1 MVGRSAMKPQLST
14 DATPLDTLKQYW
26 GYDRFRPMQEEVINS
41 LLEGHDTLA
50 LMPTGGGKSIT
61 YQVPAMMCEG
71 VALVISPLVALMKDQ
86 VDGLRKHDIRAG
98 YLHSGQSRGEML
110 AVLDNCTFGY
120 YKLLYVSP
128 ERLTNALFLRRL
140 ESIPI
145 SFVAVDEAHCIS
157 QWGYDFRPH
166 YTRIKEFRQRI
177 PHLPFLALTATATS
191 LVVEDIKRQLL
202 FEEGGRFFKKSFHRR
217 ALTYV
222 VRQTEDKARELV
234 HILSSVEGSALVYV
248 RSRKKTKQISDL
260 LNSFGLSS
268 DYFHA
273 LLPPEVKARKQNAW
287 QSGEVRIMVCTNA
300 FGMGINK
307 EDVRVV
313 VHPAP
318 PPSPEFYYQ
327 EAGRAGRD
335 NQRAF
340 AVLLYEPIRDE
351 RYLWN
356 MLDREF
362 PPEETVKQVYDTL
375 GNYFQLGV
383 ESGEGAIYEFDL
395 FHFCTQYKIPSHVVT
410 ASLAILQLS
419 GYMEYLENYD
429 KAGQLMITTDRNQLY
444 TLFDEKESLYD
455 DLLEFLMRRYTGLFT
470 AYSAI
475 DEREIASVLGIRREQ
490 LYFLLV
496 NLKRWHV
503 IDYIPG
509 KISNYIYYME
519 QRVPAKQLVIPK
531 NIYQSR
537 YNAARERVEA
547 MEQYMTTSDCCR
559 AMQLVSYFDETN
571 PLPCGYCD
579 YCLSHPPQGLSY
591 KVIDEIEDYLKAEG
605 TIQLEQLYNQF
616 PKLSPDELQSAIE
629 HLKGE
634 YHTIVVKDSTITYL

>member
-1 MVGRSAMKPQLST
+1 MVGGKAMKPKLST
-14 DATPLDTLKQYW
+14 DATPLDILQKYW
-26 GYDRFRPMQEEVINS
+26 GYDHFRPMQEEVINS

-71 VALVISPLVALMKDQ
+71 VALIISPLVALMKDQ
-86 VDGLRKHDIRAG
+86 VDGLRRYGIRAG

-110 AVLDNCTFGY
+110 AVLDNCTFDY

-128 ERLTNALFLRRL
+128 ERLTNPLFLRRI
-140 ESIPI
+140 ESLVI

-166 YTRIKEFRQRI
+166 YTRIKEFRRRI

-191 LVVEDIKRQLL
+191 LVVEDIQQQLL
-202 FEEGGRFFKKSFHRR
+202 FGEESRFFKKSFHRR

-222 VRQTEDKARELV
+222 VRQTNDKARELV

-248 RSRKKTKQISDL
+248 RSRKKAKQISDF
-260 LNSFGLSS
+260 LNSYGLSS

-273 LLPPEVKARKQNAW
+273 LLPPEVKASKQNAW
-287 QSGEVRIMVCTNA
+287 QAGEVRIMVCTNA

-340 AVLLYEPIRDE
+340 AVLLYEPLRDE
-351 RYLWN
+351 RYLWS

-395 FHFCTQYKIPSHVVT
+395 YHFCTQYKVPSHIVT

-419 GYMEYLENYD
+419 GYMEYLENHD
-429 KAGQLMITTDRNQLY
+429 KASQLMIISDRNELY
-444 TLFDEKESLYD
+444 TLFDKQESIYD
-455 DLLEFLMRRYTGLFT
+455 DLLEYLMRHYTGLFT
-470 AYSAI
+470 SYSVI
-475 DEREIASVLGIRREQ
+475 DEQEIANAIGIRGER
-490 LYFLLV
+490 LYLLLN
-496 NLKRWHV
+496 NLRRWHV
-503 IDYIPG
+503 VDYIPG
-509 KISNYIYYME
+509 KRSNYIYYMD
-519 QRVPAKQLVIPK
+519 QRVPADQVIIPK
-531 NIYQSR
+531 EIYQSR
-537 YNAARERVEA
+537 YNAARQRVEA
-547 MEQYMTTSDCCR
+547 MEQYMTTTDCCR
-559 AMQLVSYFDETN
+559 ATQLVTYFDEIN

-579 YCLSHPPQGLSY
+579 YCLSHPPKGLSY
-591 KVIDEIEDYLKAEG
+591 KVIDEIEDYLKAEK
-605 TIQLEQLYNQF
+605 TTSLEQLHNQF
-616 PKLSPDELQSAIE
+616 PQLTPEELQSAIE
-629 HLKGE
+629 HLRGE
-634 YHTIVVKDSTITYL
+634 YHTIEVKDSTLRYL

>member
-1 MVGRSAMKPQLST
+1 MVGGKAMKPKLST
-14 DATPLDTLKQYW
+14 DATPLDILQKYW
-26 GYDRFRPMQEEVINS
+26 GYDHFRPMQEEVINS

-86 VDGLRKHDIRAG
+86 VDGLRRYGIRAG

-110 AVLDNCTFGY
+110 AVLDNCTFDY

-128 ERLTNALFLRRL
+128 ERLTNPLFLRRI
-140 ESIPI
+140 ESLVI

-166 YTRIKEFRQRI
+166 YTRIKEFRRRI
-177 PHLPFLALTATATS
+177 PHLPFLALTATATP
-191 LVVEDIKRQLL
+191 LVVEDIQQQLL
-202 FEEGGRFFKKSFHRR
+202 FGEESRFFKKSFHRR

-222 VRQTEDKARELV
+222 VRQTYDKARELV

-260 LNSFGLSS
+260 LNSYGLSS

-273 LLPPEVKARKQNAW
+273 LLPPEVKASKQNAW
-287 QSGEVRIMVCTNA
+287 QAGEVRIMVCTNA

-340 AVLLYEPIRDE
+340 AVLLYEPLRDE
-351 RYLWN
+351 RYLWS

-395 FHFCTQYKIPSHVVT
+395 YHFCTQYKVPSHIVT

-419 GYMEYLENYD
+419 GYMEYLENHD
-429 KAGQLMITTDRNQLY
+429 KASQLMIISDRNELY
-444 TLFDEKESLYD
+444 TLFDKQESIYD
-455 DLLEFLMRRYTGLFT
+455 DLLEYLMRHYTGLFT
-470 AYSAI
+470 SYSVI
-475 DEREIASVLGIRREQ
+475 DEQEIANAIGIRGER
-490 LYFLLV
+490 LYLLLN
-496 NLKRWHV
+496 NLRRWHV
-503 IDYIPG
+503 VDYIPG
-509 KISNYIYYME
+509 QRSNYIYYMD
-519 QRVPAKQLVIPK
+519 QRVPADQVIISK
-531 NIYQSR
+531 EIYQSR
-537 YNAARERVEA
+537 YNAARQRVEA
-547 MEQYMTTSDCCR
+547 MEQYMTTTDCCR
-559 AMQLVSYFDETN
+559 ATQLVTYFDEIN

-579 YCLSHPPQGLSY
+579 YCLSHPPKGLSY
-591 KVIDEIEDYLKAEG
+591 KVIDEIEDYLKAEK
-605 TIQLEQLYNQF
+605 TTSLEQLHNQF
-616 PKLSPDELQSAIE
+616 PQLTPEELQSAIE
-629 HLKGE
+629 HLRGE
-634 YHTIVVKDSTITYL
+634 YHTIEVKDSTLRYL

>member
-1 MVGRSAMKPQLST
+1 MVGGKAMKPKLST
-14 DATPLDTLKQYW
+14 DATPLDILQKYW
-26 GYDRFRPMQEEVINS
+26 GYDHFRPMQEEVIDS

-86 VDGLRKHDIRAG
+86 VDGLRRYGIRAG

-110 AVLDNCTFGY
+110 AVLDNCTFDY

-128 ERLTNALFLRRL
+128 ERLTNPLFLRRI
-140 ESIPI
+140 ESLVI

-166 YTRIKEFRQRI
+166 YTRIKEFRRRI

-191 LVVEDIKRQLL
+191 LVVEDIQQQLL
-202 FEEGGRFFKKSFHRR
+202 FGEESRFFKKSFHRR

-222 VRQTEDKARELV
+222 VRQTYDKARELV

-248 RSRKKTKQISDL
+248 RSRKKAKQISDL
-260 LNSFGLSS
+260 LNSYGLSS

-273 LLPPEVKARKQNAW
+273 LLPPEVKASKQNAW
-287 QSGEVRIMVCTNA
+287 QAGEVRIMVCTNA

-340 AVLLYEPIRDE
+340 AVLLYEPLRDE
-351 RYLWN
+351 RYLWS

-395 FHFCTQYKIPSHVVT
+395 YHFCTQYKVPSHIVT

-419 GYMEYLENYD
+419 GYMEYLENHD
-429 KAGQLMITTDRNQLY
+429 KASQLMIISDRNELY
-444 TLFDEKESLYD
+444 TLFDKQESIYD
-455 DLLEFLMRRYTGLFT
+455 DLLEYLMRHYTGLFT
-470 AYSAI
+470 SYSVI
-475 DEREIASVLGIRREQ
+475 DEQEIANAIGIRGER
-490 LYFLLV
+490 LYLLLN
-496 NLKRWHV
+496 NLRRWHV
-503 IDYIPG
+503 VDYIPG
-509 KISNYIYYME
+509 KRSNYIYYMD
-519 QRVPAKQLVIPK
+519 QRVPADQVIIPK
-531 NIYQSR
+531 EIYQSR
-537 YNAARERVEA
+537 YNAARQRVEA
-547 MEQYMTTSDCCR
+547 MEQYMTTTDCCR
-559 AMQLVSYFDETN
+559 ATQLVTYFDETN

-579 YCLSHPPQGLSY
+579 YCLSHPPKGLSY
-591 KVIDEIEDYLKAEG
+591 KVIDEIEDYLKAEQ
-605 TIQLEQLYNQF
+605 TTSLEQLHNQF
-616 PKLSPDELQSAIE
+616 PQLSPEDIQSAIE
-629 HLKGE
+629 HLRGE
-634 YHTIVVKDSTITYL
+634 YHTIEVKDSTLRYL

>member
-1 MVGRSAMKPQLST
+1 MVGGKAMKPKLST
-14 DATPLDTLKQYW
+14 DAAPLDILQKYW
-26 GYDRFRPMQEEVINS
+26 GYDHFRPMQEEVINS

-71 VALVISPLVALMKDQ
+71 VALIISPLVALMKDQ
-86 VDGLRKHDIRAG
+86 VDGLRRYGIRAG

-110 AVLDNCTFGY
+110 AVLDNCTFDY

-128 ERLTNALFLRRL
+128 ERLTNPLFLRRI
-140 ESIPI
+140 ESLVI

-166 YTRIKEFRQRI
+166 YTRIKEFRRRI
-177 PHLPFLALTATATS
+177 PHLPFLALTATATP
-191 LVVEDIKRQLL
+191 LVVEDIQQQLL
-202 FEEGGRFFKKSFHRR
+202 FGEESRFFKKSFHRR

-222 VRQTEDKARELV
+222 VRQTYDKARELV

-260 LNSFGLSS
+260 LNSYGLSS

-273 LLPPEVKARKQNAW
+273 LLPPEVKASKQNAW
-287 QSGEVRIMVCTNA
+287 QAGEVRIMVCTNA

-340 AVLLYEPIRDE
+340 AVLLYEPLRDE
-351 RYLWN
+351 RYLWS

-395 FHFCTQYKIPSHVVT
+395 YHFCTQYKVPSHIVT

-419 GYMEYLENYD
+419 GYMEYLENHD
-429 KAGQLMITTDRNQLY
+429 KASQLMIISDRNELY
-444 TLFDEKESLYD
+444 TLFDKQESIYD
-455 DLLEFLMRRYTGLFT
+455 DLLEYLMRHYTGLFT
-470 AYSAI
+470 SYSVI
-475 DEREIASVLGIRREQ
+475 DEQEIANAIGIRGER
-490 LYFLLV
+490 LYLLLN
-496 NLKRWHV
+496 NLRRWHV
-503 IDYIPG
+503 VDYIPG
-509 KISNYIYYME
+509 KRSNYIYYMD
-519 QRVPAKQLVIPK
+519 QRVPADQVIIPK
-531 NIYQSR
+531 EIYQSR
-537 YNAARERVEA
+537 YNAARQRVEA
-547 MEQYMTTSDCCR
+547 MEQYMTTTDCCR
-559 AMQLVSYFDETN
+559 ATQLVTYFDEIN

-579 YCLSHPPQGLSY
+579 YCLSHPPKGLSY
-591 KVIDEIEDYLKAEG
+591 KVIDEIEDYLKAEQ
-605 TIQLEQLYNQF
+605 TTSLEQLHNQF
-616 PKLSPDELQSAIE
+616 PQLTPEELQSAIE
-629 HLKGE
+629 HLRGE
-634 YHTIVVKDSTITYL
+634 YHTIEVKDSTLRYL

>member
-1 MVGRSAMKPQLST
+1 MVGGKAMKPKLST
-14 DATPLDTLKQYW
+14 DATPLDILQKYW
-26 GYDRFRPMQEEVINS
+26 GYDHFRPMQEEVINS

-86 VDGLRKHDIRAG
+86 VDGLRRYGIRAG
-98 YLHSGQSRGEML
+98 YLHSGQSRGELL
-110 AVLDNCTFGY
+110 AVLDNCTFDY

-128 ERLTNALFLRRL
+128 ERLTNPLFLRRI
-140 ESIPI
+140 ESLVI

-166 YTRIKEFRQRI
+166 YTRIKEFRRRI
-177 PHLPFLALTATATS
+177 PHLPFLALTATATP
-191 LVVEDIKRQLL
+191 LVVEDIQQQLL
-202 FEEGGRFFKKSFHRR
+202 FGEESRFFKKSFHRR

-222 VRQTEDKARELV
+222 VRQTYDKARELV

-260 LNSFGLSS
+260 LNSYGLSS

-273 LLPPEVKARKQNAW
+273 LLPPEVKASKQNAW
-287 QSGEVRIMVCTNA
+287 QAGEVRIMVCTNA

-340 AVLLYEPIRDE
+340 AVLLYEPLRDE
-351 RYLWN
+351 RYLWS

-395 FHFCTQYKIPSHVVT
+395 YHFCTQYKVPSHIVT

-419 GYMEYLENYD
+419 GYMEYLENHD
-429 KAGQLMITTDRNQLY
+429 KASQLMIISDRNELY
-444 TLFDEKESLYD
+444 TLFDKQESIYD
-455 DLLEFLMRRYTGLFT
+455 DLLEYLMRHYTGLFT
-470 AYSAI
+470 SYSVI
-475 DEREIASVLGIRREQ
+475 DEQEIANAIGIRGER
-490 LYFLLV
+490 LYLLLN
-496 NLKRWHV
+496 NLRRWHV
-503 IDYIPG
+503 VDYIPG
-509 KISNYIYYME
+509 KRSNYIYYMD
-519 QRVPAKQLVIPK
+519 QRVPADQVIIPK
-531 NIYQSR
+531 EIYQSR
-537 YNAARERVEA
+537 YNAARQRVEA
-547 MEQYMTTSDCCR
+547 MEQYMTTTDCCR
-559 AMQLVSYFDETN
+559 ATQLVTYFDEIN

-579 YCLSHPPQGLSY
+579 YCLSHPPKGLSY
-591 KVIDEIEDYLKAEG
+591 KVIDEIEDYLKAEK
-605 TIQLEQLYNQF
+605 TTSLEQLHNQF
-616 PKLSPDELQSAIE
+616 PQLTPEELQSAIE
-629 HLKGE
+629 HLRGE
-634 YHTIVVKDSTITYL
+634 YHTIEVKDSTLRYL

>member
-1 MVGRSAMKPQLST
+1 MVGGKAMKPKLST
-14 DATPLDTLKQYW
+14 DATPLDILQKYW
-26 GYDRFRPMQEEVINS
+26 GYDHFRPMQEEVINS

-86 VDGLRKHDIRAG
+86 VDGLRRYSIRAG

-110 AVLDNCTFGY
+110 AVLDNCTFDY

-128 ERLTNALFLRRL
+128 ERLTNPLFLRRI
-140 ESIPI
+140 ESLVI

-166 YTRIKEFRQRI
+166 YTRIKEFRRRI
-177 PHLPFLALTATATS
+177 PHLPFLALTATATP
-191 LVVEDIKRQLL
+191 LVVEDIQQQLL
-202 FEEGGRFFKKSFHRR
+202 FGEESRFFKKSFHRR

-222 VRQTEDKARELV
+222 VRQTYDKARELV

-248 RSRKKTKQISDL
+248 RSRKKAKQISDL
-260 LNSFGLSS
+260 LNSYGLSS

-273 LLPPEVKARKQNAW
+273 LLPPEVKASKQNAW
-287 QSGEVRIMVCTNA
+287 QAGEVKIMVCTNA

-340 AVLLYEPIRDE
+340 AVLLYEPLRDE
-351 RYLWN
+351 RYLWS

-395 FHFCTQYKIPSHVVT
+395 YHFCTQYKVPSHIVT

-419 GYMEYLENYD
+419 GYMEYLENHD
-429 KAGQLMITTDRNQLY
+429 KASQLMIISDRNELY
-444 TLFDEKESLYD
+444 TLFDKQESIYD
-455 DLLEFLMRRYTGLFT
+455 DLLEYLMRHYTGLFT
-470 AYSAI
+470 SYSVI
-475 DEREIASVLGIRREQ
+475 DEQEIANAIGIKGER
-490 LYFLLV
+490 LYLLLN
-496 NLKRWHV
+496 NLRRWHV
-503 IDYIPG
+503 VDYIPG
-509 KISNYIYYME
+509 KRSNYIYYMD
-519 QRVPAKQLVIPK
+519 QRVPADQVIIPK
-531 NIYQSR
+531 EIYQSR
-537 YNAARERVEA
+537 YNAARQRVEA
-547 MEQYMTTSDCCR
+547 MEQYMTTTDCCR
-559 AMQLVSYFDETN
+559 ATQLVTYFDEIN

-579 YCLSHPPQGLSY
+579 YCLSHPPKGLSY
-591 KVIDEIEDYLKAEG
+591 KVIDEIEDYLKAEQ
-605 TIQLEQLYNQF
+605 TTSLEQLHNQF
-616 PKLSPDELQSAIE
+616 PQLSPEDIQSAIE
-629 HLKGE
+629 HLRGE
-634 YHTIVVKDSTITYL
+634 YHTIEVKDSTLRYL

>member
-1 MVGRSAMKPQLST
+1 MKPKLST
-14 DATPLDTLKQYW
+14 DAAPLDILQKYW
-26 GYDRFRPMQEEVINS
+26 GYDHFRPMQEEVINS

-71 VALVISPLVALMKDQ
+71 VALIISPLVALMKDQ
-86 VDGLRKHDIRAG
+86 VDGLRRYGIRAG

-110 AVLDNCTFGY
+110 AVLDNCTFDY

-128 ERLTNALFLRRL
+128 ERLTNPLFLRRI
-140 ESIPI
+140 ESLVI

-166 YTRIKEFRQRI
+166 YTRIKEFRRRI
-177 PHLPFLALTATATS
+177 PHLPFLALTATATP
-191 LVVEDIKRQLL
+191 LVVEDIQQQLL
-202 FEEGGRFFKKSFHRR
+202 FGEESRFFKKSFHRR

-222 VRQTEDKARELV
+222 VRQTYDKARELV

-248 RSRKKTKQISDL
+248 RSRKKAKQISDL
-260 LNSFGLSS
+260 LNSYGLSS

-273 LLPPEVKARKQNAW
+273 LLPPEVKASKQNAW
-287 QSGEVRIMVCTNA
+287 QAGEVRIMVCTNA

-340 AVLLYEPIRDE
+340 AVLLYEPLRDE
-351 RYLWN
+351 RYLWS

-395 FHFCTQYKIPSHVVT
+395 YHFCTQYKVPSHIVT

-419 GYMEYLENYD
+419 GYMEYLENHD
-429 KAGQLMITTDRNQLY
+429 KASQLMIISDRNELY
-444 TLFDEKESLYD
+444 TLFDKQESIYD
-455 DLLEFLMRRYTGLFT
+455 DLLEYLMRHYTGLFT
-470 AYSAI
+470 SYSVI
-475 DEREIASVLGIRREQ
+475 DEQEIANAIGIRGER
-490 LYFLLV
+490 LYLLLN
-496 NLKRWHV
+496 NLRRWHV
-503 IDYIPG
+503 VDYIPG
-509 KISNYIYYME
+509 KRSNYIYYMD
-519 QRVPAKQLVIPK
+519 QRVPADQVIIPK
-531 NIYQSR
+531 EIYQSR
-537 YNAARERVEA
+537 YNAARQRVEA
-547 MEQYMTTSDCCR
+547 MEQYMTTTDCCR
-559 AMQLVSYFDETN
+559 ATQLVTYFDEIN

-579 YCLSHPPQGLSY
+579 YCLSHPPKGLSY
-591 KVIDEIEDYLKAEG
+591 KVIDEIEDYLKAEQ
-605 TIQLEQLYNQF
+605 TTSLEQLHHQF
-616 PKLSPDELQSAIE
+616 PQLSPEDIQSAIE
-629 HLKGE
+629 HLRGE
-634 YHTIVVKDSTITYL
+634 YHTIEVKDSTLRYL

>member
-1 MVGRSAMKPQLST
+1 MVGGKAMKPKLST
-14 DATPLDTLKQYW
+14 DATPLDILQKYW
-26 GYDRFRPMQEEVINS
+26 GYDHFRPMQEEVINS

-86 VDGLRKHDIRAG
+86 VDGLRRYGIRAG

-110 AVLDNCTFGY
+110 AVLDNCTFDY

-128 ERLTNALFLRRL
+128 ERLTNPLFLRRI
-140 ESIPI
+140 ESLVI

-166 YTRIKEFRQRI
+166 YTRIKEFRRRI
-177 PHLPFLALTATATS
+177 PHLPFLALTATATP
-191 LVVEDIKRQLL
+191 LVVEDIQQQLL
-202 FEEGGRFFKKSFHRR
+202 FGEESRFFKKSFHRR

-222 VRQTEDKARELV
+222 VRQTYDKARELV

-248 RSRKKTKQISDL
+248 RSRKKSKQISDF
-260 LNSFGLSS
+260 LNSYGLSS

-273 LLPPEVKARKQNAW
+273 LLPPEVKASKQNAW
-287 QSGEVRIMVCTNA
+287 QAGEVRIMVCTNA

-340 AVLLYEPIRDE
+340 AVLLYEPLRDE
-351 RYLWN
+351 RYLWS

-395 FHFCTQYKIPSHVVT
+395 YHFCTQYKVPSYIVT

-419 GYMEYLENYD
+419 GYMEYLENHD
-429 KAGQLMITTDRNQLY
+429 KASQLMIISDRNELY
-444 TLFDEKESLYD
+444 TLFDKQESIYD
-455 DLLEFLMRRYTGLFT
+455 DLLEYLMRHYTGLFT
-470 AYSAI
+470 SYSVI
-475 DEREIASVLGIRREQ
+475 DEQEIANAIGIRVEQ
-490 LYFLLV
+490 LYLLLN
-496 NLKRWHV
+496 NLRRWHV
-503 IDYIPG
+503 VDYIPG
-509 KISNYIYYME
+509 KRSNYIYYMD
-519 QRVPAKQLVIPK
+519 QRVPADQVIIPK
-531 NIYQSR
+531 EIYQSR
-537 YNAARERVEA
+537 YNAARQRVEA
-547 MEQYMTTSDCCR
+547 MEQYMTTTDCCR
-559 AMQLVSYFDETN
+559 ATQLVTYFDEIN

-579 YCLSHPPQGLSY
+579 YCLSHPPKGLSY
-591 KVIDEIEDYLKAEG
+591 KVIDEIEDYLKAEK
-605 TIQLEQLYNQF
+605 TTSLEQLHNQF
-616 PKLSPDELQSAIE
+616 PQLSPEELQSAIE
-629 HLKGE
+629 HLQAE
-634 YHTIVVKDSTITYL
+634 YHTIEVKDSTITYL

>member
-1 MVGRSAMKPQLST
+1 MKPKLST
-14 DATPLDTLKQYW
+14 DAAPLDILQKYW
-26 GYDRFRPMQEEVINS
+26 GYDHFRPMQEEVIDS

-71 VALVISPLVALMKDQ
+71 VALIISPLVALMKDQ
-86 VDGLRKHDIRAG
+86 VDGLRRYGIRAG

-110 AVLDNCTFGY
+110 AVLDNCTFDY

-128 ERLTNALFLRRL
+128 ERLTNPLFLRRI
-140 ESIPI
+140 ESLVI

-166 YTRIKEFRQRI
+166 YTRIKEFRRRI
-177 PHLPFLALTATATS
+177 PHLPFLALTATATP
-191 LVVEDIKRQLL
+191 LVVEDIQKQLL
-202 FEEGGRFFKKSFHRR
+202 FGEDSRFFKKSFHRR

-222 VRQTEDKARELV
+222 VRQTYDKARELV

-260 LNSFGLSS
+260 LNSYGLSS

-273 LLPPEVKARKQNAW
+273 LLPPEVKASKQNAW
-287 QSGEVRIMVCTNA
+287 QAGEVRIMVCTNA

-340 AVLLYEPIRDE
+340 AVLLYEPLRDE
-351 RYLWN
+351 RYLWS

-395 FHFCTQYKIPSHVVT
+395 YHFCTQYKVPSHIVT

-419 GYMEYLENYD
+419 GYMEYLENHD
-429 KAGQLMITTDRNQLY
+429 KASQLMIISDRNELY
-444 TLFDEKESLYD
+444 TLFDKQESIYD
-455 DLLEFLMRRYTGLFT
+455 DLLEYLMRHYTGLFT
-470 AYSAI
+470 SYSVI
-475 DEREIASVLGIRREQ
+475 DEQEIANAIGIRGER
-490 LYFLLV
+490 LYLLLN
-496 NLKRWHV
+496 NLRRWHV
-503 IDYIPG
+503 VDYIPG
-509 KISNYIYYME
+509 KRSNYIYYMD
-519 QRVPAKQLVIPK
+519 QRVPADQVIIPK
-531 NIYQSR
+531 EIYQSR
-537 YNAARERVEA
+537 YNAARQRVEA
-547 MEQYMTTSDCCR
+547 MEQYMTTTDCCR
-559 AMQLVSYFDETN
+559 ATQLVTYFDEIN

-579 YCLSHPPQGLSY
+579 YCLSHPPKGLSY
-591 KVIDEIEDYLKAEG
+591 KVIDEIEDYLKAEQ
-605 TIQLEQLYNQF
+605 TTSLEQLHNQF
-616 PKLSPDELQSAIE
+616 PQLTPEELQSAIE
-629 HLKGE
+629 HLRGE
-634 YHTIVVKDSTITYL
+634 YHTIEVKDSTLRYL

>member
-1 MVGRSAMKPQLST
+1 MKPKLST
-14 DATPLDTLKQYW
+14 DAAPLDILQKYW
-26 GYDRFRPMQEEVINS
+26 GYDHFRPMQEEVIDS

-86 VDGLRKHDIRAG
+86 VDGLRRYGIRAG

-110 AVLDNCTFGY
+110 AVLDNCTFDY

-128 ERLTNALFLRRL
+128 ERLTNPLFLRRI
-140 ESIPI
+140 ESLVI

-166 YTRIKEFRQRI
+166 YTRIKEFRRRI
-177 PHLPFLALTATATS
+177 PHLPFLALTATATP
-191 LVVEDIKRQLL
+191 LVVEDIQKQLL
-202 FEEGGRFFKKSFHRR
+202 FGEESRFFKKSFHRR

-222 VRQTEDKARELV
+222 VRQTYDKARELV

-248 RSRKKTKQISDL
+248 RSRKKAKQISDL
-260 LNSFGLSS
+260 LNFYGLSS

-273 LLPPEVKARKQNAW
+273 LLPPEVKASKQNAW
-287 QSGEVRIMVCTNA
+287 QAGEVRIMVCTNA

-340 AVLLYEPIRDE
+340 AVLLYEPLRDE
-351 RYLWN
+351 RYLWS

-395 FHFCTQYKIPSHVVT
+395 YHFCTQYKVPSHIVT

-419 GYMEYLENYD
+419 GYMEYLENHD
-429 KAGQLMITTDRNQLY
+429 KASQLMIISDRNELY
-444 TLFDEKESLYD
+444 TLFDKQESIYD
-455 DLLEFLMRRYTGLFT
+455 DLLEYLMRHYTGLFT
-470 AYSAI
+470 SYSVI
-475 DEREIASVLGIRREQ
+475 DEQEIANAIGIRGER
-490 LYFLLV
+490 LYLLLN

-503 IDYIPG
+503 VDYIPG
-509 KISNYIYYME
+509 KRSNYIYYMD
-519 QRVPAKQLVIPK
+519 QRVPADQVIIPK
-531 NIYQSR
+531 EIYQSR
-537 YNAARERVEA
+537 YNAARQRVEA
-547 MEQYMTTSDCCR
+547 MEQYMTTTDCCR
-559 AMQLVSYFDETN
+559 ATQLVTYFDEIN

-579 YCLSHPPQGLSY
+579 YCLSHPPKGLSY
-591 KVIDEIEDYLKAEG
+591 KVIDEIEDYLKAEK
-605 TIQLEQLYNQF
+605 TTSLEQLHNQF
-616 PKLSPDELQSAIE
+616 PQLSPEDIQSAIE
-629 HLKGE
+629 HLRGE
-634 YHTIVVKDSTITYL
+634 YHTIEVKDSTLRYL

>member
-1 MVGRSAMKPQLST
+1 MKPKLST
-14 DATPLDTLKQYW
+14 DATPLDILQKYW
-26 GYDRFRPMQEEVINS
+26 GYDHFRPMQEEVINS

-86 VDGLRKHDIRAG
+86 VDGLRRYGIRAG

-110 AVLDNCTFGY
+110 AVLDNCTFDY

-128 ERLTNALFLRRL
+128 ERLTNPLFLRRI
-140 ESIPI
+140 ESLVI

-166 YTRIKEFRQRI
+166 YTRIKEFRRRI
-177 PHLPFLALTATATS
+177 PHLPFLALTATATP
-191 LVVEDIKRQLL
+191 LVVEDIQQQLL
-202 FEEGGRFFKKSFHRR
+202 FGEESRFFKKSFHRR

-222 VRQTEDKARELV
+222 VRQTYDKARELV

-248 RSRKKTKQISDL
+248 RSRKKSKQISDF
-260 LNSFGLSS
+260 LNSYGLSS

-273 LLPPEVKARKQNAW
+273 LLPPEVKASKQNAW
-287 QSGEVRIMVCTNA
+287 QAGEVRIMVCTNA

-340 AVLLYEPIRDE
+340 AVLLYEPLRDE
-351 RYLWN
+351 RYLWS

-395 FHFCTQYKIPSHVVT
+395 YHFCTQYKVPSYIVT

-419 GYMEYLENYD
+419 GYMEYLENHD
-429 KAGQLMITTDRNQLY
+429 KASQLMIISDRNELY
-444 TLFDEKESLYD
+444 TLFDKQESIYD
-455 DLLEFLMRRYTGLFT
+455 DLLEYLMRHYTGLFT
-470 AYSAI
+470 SYSVI
-475 DEREIASVLGIRREQ
+475 DEQEIANAIGIRVEQ
-490 LYFLLV
+490 LYLLLN
-496 NLKRWHV
+496 NLRRWHV
-503 IDYIPG
+503 VDYIPG
-509 KISNYIYYME
+509 KRSNYIYYMD
-519 QRVPAKQLVIPK
+519 QRVPADQVIIPK
-531 NIYQSR
+531 EIYQSR
-537 YNAARERVEA
+537 YNAARQRVEA
-547 MEQYMTTSDCCR
+547 MEQYMTTTDCCR
-559 AMQLVSYFDETN
+559 ATQLVTYFDEIN

-579 YCLSHPPQGLSY
+579 YCLSHPPKGLSY
-591 KVIDEIEDYLKAEG
+591 KVIDEIEDYLKAEK
-605 TIQLEQLYNQF
+605 TTSLEQLHNQF
-616 PKLSPDELQSAIE
+616 PQLSPEELQSAIE
-629 HLKGE
+629 HLQAE
-634 YHTIVVKDSTITYL
+634 YHTIEVKDSTITYL

>member
-1 MVGRSAMKPQLST
+1 MKPQLST

-61 YQVPAMMCEG
+61 YQVPALMCEG

-86 VDGLRKHDIRAG
+86 VDGLRKHGIRAG

-202 FEEGGRFFKKSFHRR
+202 FEEGSRFFKKSFHRR

-248 RSRKKTKQISDL
+248 RSRKKTKQISEL

-340 AVLLYEPIRDE
+340 AVLFYEPIRDE

-362 PPEETVKQVYDTL
+362 PPEDTVKQVYDTL

-419 GYMEYLENYD
+419 GYMEYLENHD

-475 DEREIASVLGIRREQ
+475 DEREIASALGIRREQ
-490 LYFLLV
+490 LYFLLI

-503 IDYIPG
+503 ID
-509 KISNYIYYME
+509 
-519 QRVPAKQLVIPK
+519 
-531 NIYQSR
+531 
-537 YNAARERVEA
+537 
-547 MEQYMTTSDCCR
+547 
-559 AMQLVSYFDETN
+559 
-571 PLPCGYCD
+571 
-579 YCLSHPPQGLSY
+579 
-591 KVIDEIEDYLKAEG
+591 
-605 TIQLEQLYNQF
+605 
-616 PKLSPDELQSAIE
+616 
-629 HLKGE
+629 
-634 YHTIVVKDSTITYL
+634 

>member
-1 MVGRSAMKPQLST
+1 MVGGKAMKPKLST
-14 DATPLDTLKQYW
+14 DATPLDILQKYW
-26 GYDRFRPMQEEVINS
+26 GYDHFRPMQEEVINS

-86 VDGLRKHDIRAG
+86 VDGLRRYGIRAG

-110 AVLDNCTFGY
+110 AVLDNCTFDY

-128 ERLTNALFLRRL
+128 ERLTNPLFLRRI
-140 ESIPI
+140 ESLVI

-166 YTRIKEFRQRI
+166 YTRIKEFRRRI
-177 PHLPFLALTATATS
+177 PHLPFLALTATATP
-191 LVVEDIKRQLL
+191 LVVEDIQQQLL
-202 FEEGGRFFKKSFHRR
+202 FGEESRFFKKSFHRR

-222 VRQTEDKARELV
+222 VRKTYDKARELV

-248 RSRKKTKQISDL
+248 RSRKKAKQISDL
-260 LNSFGLSS
+260 LNSYGLSS

-273 LLPPEVKARKQNAW
+273 LLPPEVKASKQNAW
-287 QSGEVRIMVCTNA
+287 QAGEVRIMVCTNA

-340 AVLLYEPIRDE
+340 AVLLYEPLRDE
-351 RYLWN
+351 RYLWS

-395 FHFCTQYKIPSHVVT
+395 YHFCTQYKVPSHIVT

-419 GYMEYLENYD
+419 GYMEYLENHD
-429 KAGQLMITTDRNQLY
+429 KASQLMIISDRNELY
-444 TLFDEKESLYD
+444 TLFDKQESIYD
-455 DLLEFLMRRYTGLFT
+455 DLLEYLMRHYTGLFT
-470 AYSAI
+470 SYSVI
-475 DEREIASVLGIRREQ
+475 DEQEIANAIGIRGER
-490 LYFLLV
+490 LYLLL
-496 NLKRWHV
+496 NSLRRWHV
-503 IDYIPG
+503 VDYIPG
-509 KISNYIYYME
+509 KRSNYIYYMD
-519 QRVPAKQLVIPK
+519 QRVPADQVIIPK
-531 NIYQSR
+531 EIYQSR
-537 YNAARERVEA
+537 YNAARQRVEA
-547 MEQYMTTSDCCR
+547 MEQYMTTTDCCR
-559 AMQLVSYFDETN
+559 ATQLVTYFDEIN

-579 YCLSHPPQGLSY
+579 YCLSHPPKGLSY
-591 KVIDEIEDYLKAEG
+591 KVIDEIEDYLKAEQ
-605 TIQLEQLYNQF
+605 TTSLEQLHNQF
-616 PKLSPDELQSAIE
+616 PQLTPEELQSAIE
-629 HLKGE
+629 HLRGE
-634 YHTIVVKDSTITYL
+634 YHTIEVKDSTLRYL

>member
-1 MVGRSAMKPQLST
+1 MVGGKAMKPKLST
-14 DATPLDTLKQYW
+14 DATPLDILQKYW
-26 GYDRFRPMQEEVINS
+26 GYDHFRPMQEEVINS

-71 VALVISPLVALMKDQ
+71 VALIISPLVALMKDQ
-86 VDGLRKHDIRAG
+86 VDGLRRYGIRAG

-110 AVLDNCTFGY
+110 AVLDNCTFDY

-128 ERLTNALFLRRL
+128 ERLTNPLFLRRI
-140 ESIPI
+140 ESLVI

-166 YTRIKEFRQRI
+166 YTRIKEFRRRI
-177 PHLPFLALTATATS
+177 PHLPFLALTATATP
-191 LVVEDIKRQLL
+191 LVVEDIQQQLL
-202 FEEGGRFFKKSFHRR
+202 FGEESRFFKKSFHRR

-222 VRQTEDKARELV
+222 VRQTYDKARELV

-260 LNSFGLSS
+260 LNSYGLSS

-273 LLPPEVKARKQNAW
+273 LLPPEVKASKQNAW
-287 QSGEVRIMVCTNA
+287 QAGEVRIMVCTNA

-340 AVLLYEPIRDE
+340 AVLLYEPLRDE
-351 RYLWN
+351 RYLWS

-395 FHFCTQYKIPSHVVT
+395 YHFCTQYKVPSHIVT

-419 GYMEYLENYD
+419 GYMEYLENHD
-429 KAGQLMITTDRNQLY
+429 KASQLMIISDRNELY
-444 TLFDEKESLYD
+444 TLFDKQESIYD
-455 DLLEFLMRRYTGLFT
+455 DLLEYLMRHYTGLFT
-470 AYSAI
+470 SYSVI
-475 DEREIASVLGIRREQ
+475 DEQEIANAIGIKGER
-490 LYFLLV
+490 LYLLLN
-496 NLKRWHV
+496 NLRRWHV
-503 IDYIPG
+503 VDYIPG
-509 KISNYIYYME
+509 KRSNYIYYMD
-519 QRVPAKQLVIPK
+519 QRVPADQVIIPK
-531 NIYQSR
+531 EIYQSR
-537 YNAARERVEA
+537 YNAARQRVEA
-547 MEQYMTTSDCCR
+547 MEQYMTTTDCCR
-559 AMQLVSYFDETN
+559 ATQLVTYFDEIN

-579 YCLSHPPQGLSY
+579 YCLSHPPKGLSY
-591 KVIDEIEDYLKAEG
+591 KVIDEIEDYLKAEQ
-605 TIQLEQLYNQF
+605 TTSLEQLHNQF
-616 PKLSPDELQSAIE
+616 PQLSPEDIQSAIE
-629 HLKGE
+629 HLRGE
-634 YHTIVVKDSTITYL
+634 YHTIEVKDSTLRYL

>member
-1 MVGRSAMKPQLST
+1 MVGGKAMKPKLST
-14 DATPLDTLKQYW
+14 DAAPLDILQKYW
-26 GYDRFRPMQEEVINS
+26 GYDHFRPMQEEVINS

-71 VALVISPLVALMKDQ
+71 VALIISPLVALMKDQ
-86 VDGLRKHDIRAG
+86 VDGLRRYGIRAG

-110 AVLDNCTFGY
+110 AVLDNCTFDY

-128 ERLTNALFLRRL
+128 ERLTNPLFLRRI
-140 ESIPI
+140 ESLVI

-166 YTRIKEFRQRI
+166 YTRIKEFRRRI

-191 LVVEDIKRQLL
+191 LVVEDIQQQLL
-202 FEEGGRFFKKSFHRR
+202 FGEESRFFKKSFHRR

-222 VRQTEDKARELV
+222 VRQTNDKARELV

-248 RSRKKTKQISDL
+248 RSRKKAKQISDF
-260 LNSFGLSS
+260 LNSYGLSS

-273 LLPPEVKARKQNAW
+273 LLPPEVKASKQNAW
-287 QSGEVRIMVCTNA
+287 QAGEVRIMVCTNA

-340 AVLLYEPIRDE
+340 AVLLYEPLRDE
-351 RYLWN
+351 RYLWS

-395 FHFCTQYKIPSHVVT
+395 YHFCTQYKVPSHIVT

-419 GYMEYLENYD
+419 GYMEYLENHD
-429 KAGQLMITTDRNQLY
+429 KASQLMIISDRNELY
-444 TLFDEKESLYD
+444 TLFDKQESIYD
-455 DLLEFLMRRYTGLFT
+455 DLLEYLMRHYTGLFT
-470 AYSAI
+470 SYSVI
-475 DEREIASVLGIRREQ
+475 DEQEIANAIGIRGER
-490 LYFLLV
+490 LYLLLN
-496 NLKRWHV
+496 NLRRWHV
-503 IDYIPG
+503 VDYIPG
-509 KISNYIYYME
+509 KRSNYIYYMD
-519 QRVPAKQLVIPK
+519 QRVPADQVIIPK
-531 NIYQSR
+531 EIYQSR
-537 YNAARERVEA
+537 YNAARQRVEA
-547 MEQYMTTSDCCR
+547 MEQYMTTTDCCR
-559 AMQLVSYFDETN
+559 ATQLVTYFDETN

-579 YCLSHPPQGLSY
+579 YCLSHPPKGLSY
-591 KVIDEIEDYLKAEG
+591 KVIDKIEDYLKAEQ
-605 TIQLEQLYNQF
+605 TTSLEQLHNQF
-616 PKLSPDELQSAIE
+616 PQLSPEDIQSAIE
-629 HLKGE
+629 HLRGE
-634 YHTIVVKDSTITYL
+634 YHTIEVKDSTLRYL

>member
-1 MVGRSAMKPQLST
+1 MVGGKAMKPKLST
-14 DATPLDTLKQYW
+14 DAAPLDILQKYW
-26 GYDRFRPMQEEVINS
+26 GYDHFRPMQEEVIDS

-86 VDGLRKHDIRAG
+86 VDGLRRYGIRAG

-110 AVLDNCTFGY
+110 AVLDNCTFDY

-128 ERLTNALFLRRL
+128 ERLTNPLFLRRI
-140 ESIPI
+140 ESLVI

-166 YTRIKEFRQRI
+166 YTRIKEFRRRI
-177 PHLPFLALTATATS
+177 PHLPFLALTATATP
-191 LVVEDIKRQLL
+191 LVVEDIQKQLL
-202 FEEGGRFFKKSFHRR
+202 FGEESRFFKKSFHRR

-222 VRQTEDKARELV
+222 VRQTYDKARELV

-248 RSRKKTKQISDL
+248 RSRKKAKQISDL
-260 LNSFGLSS
+260 LNFYGLSS

-273 LLPPEVKARKQNAW
+273 LLPPEVKASKQNAW
-287 QSGEVRIMVCTNA
+287 QASEVRIMVCTNA

-340 AVLLYEPIRDE
+340 AVLLYEPLRDE
-351 RYLWN
+351 RYLWS

-395 FHFCTQYKIPSHVVT
+395 YHFCTQYKVPSHIVT

-419 GYMEYLENYD
+419 GYMEYLENHD
-429 KAGQLMITTDRNQLY
+429 KASQLMIISDRNELY
-444 TLFDEKESLYD
+444 TLFDKQESIYD
-455 DLLEFLMRRYTGLFT
+455 DLLEYLMRHYTGLFT
-470 AYSAI
+470 SYSVI
-475 DEREIASVLGIRREQ
+475 DEQEIANAIGIRGER
-490 LYFLLV
+490 LYLLLN
-496 NLKRWHV
+496 NLRRWHV
-503 IDYIPG
+503 VDYIPG
-509 KISNYIYYME
+509 KRSNYIYYMD
-519 QRVPAKQLVIPK
+519 QRVPADQVIIPK
-531 NIYQSR
+531 EIYQSR
-537 YNAARERVEA
+537 YNAARQRVEA
-547 MEQYMTTSDCCR
+547 MEQYMTTTDCCR
-559 AMQLVSYFDETN
+559 ATQLVTYFDEIN

-579 YCLSHPPQGLSY
+579 YCLSHPPKGLSY
-591 KVIDEIEDYLKAEG
+591 KVIDEIEDYLKAEQ
-605 TIQLEQLYNQF
+605 TTSLEQLHNQF
-616 PKLSPDELQSAIE
+616 PQLTPEELQSAIE
-629 HLKGE
+629 HLRGE
-634 YHTIVVKDSTITYL
+634 YHTIEVKDSTLRYL

>member
-1 MVGRSAMKPQLST
+1 MVGGKAMKPKLST
-14 DATPLDTLKQYW
+14 DATPLDILQKYW
-26 GYDRFRPMQEEVINS
+26 GYNHFRPMQEEVINS

-71 VALVISPLVALMKDQ
+71 VALIISPLVALMKDQ
-86 VDGLRKHDIRAG
+86 VDGLRRYGIRAG

-110 AVLDNCTFGY
+110 AVLDNCTFDY

-128 ERLTNALFLRRL
+128 ERLTNPLFLRRI
-140 ESIPI
+140 ESLVI

-166 YTRIKEFRQRI
+166 YTRIKEFRRRI
-177 PHLPFLALTATATS
+177 PHLPFLALTATATP
-191 LVVEDIKRQLL
+191 LVVEDIQQQLL
-202 FEEGGRFFKKSFHRR
+202 FGEESRFFKKSFHRR

-222 VRQTEDKARELV
+222 VRQTYDKARELV

-248 RSRKKTKQISDL
+248 RSRKKAKQISDL
-260 LNSFGLSS
+260 LNSYGLSS

-273 LLPPEVKARKQNAW
+273 LLPPEVKASKQNAW
-287 QSGEVRIMVCTNA
+287 QAGEVRIMVCTNA

-340 AVLLYEPIRDE
+340 AVLLYEPLRDE
-351 RYLWN
+351 RYLWS

-395 FHFCTQYKIPSHVVT
+395 YHFCTQYKVPGYVVT

-419 GYMEYLENYD
+419 GYMEYLENHD
-429 KAGQLMITTDRNQLY
+429 KASQLMIISDRNELY
-444 TLFDEKESLYD
+444 TLFDKQESIYD
-455 DLLEFLMRRYTGLFT
+455 DLLEYLMRHYTGLFT
-470 AYSAI
+470 SYSVI
-475 DEREIASVLGIRREQ
+475 DEQEIANAIGIRGER
-490 LYFLLV
+490 LYLLLN
-496 NLKRWHV
+496 NLRRWHV
-503 IDYIPG
+503 VDYIPG
-509 KISNYIYYME
+509 KRSNYIYYMD
-519 QRVPAKQLVIPK
+519 QRVPADQVIIPK
-531 NIYQSR
+531 EIYQSR
-537 YNAARERVEA
+537 YNAARQRVEA
-547 MEQYMTTSDCCR
+547 MEQYMTTTDCCR
-559 AMQLVSYFDETN
+559 ATQLVTYFDEIN

-579 YCLSHPPQGLSY
+579 YCLSHPPKGLSY
-591 KVIDEIEDYLKAEG
+591 KVIDEIEDYLKAEK
-605 TIQLEQLYNQF
+605 TTSLEQLHNQF
-616 PKLSPDELQSAIE
+616 PQLSPEDIQSAIE
-629 HLKGE
+629 HLRGE
-634 YHTIVVKDSTITYL
+634 YHTIEVKDSTLRYL

>member
-1 MVGRSAMKPQLST
+1 MVGGKAMKPKLST
-14 DATPLDTLKQYW
+14 DAAPLDILQNYW
-26 GYDRFRPMQEEVINS
+26 GYDHFRPMQEEVINS

-86 VDGLRKHDIRAG
+86 VDGLRRYGIRAG

-110 AVLDNCTFGY
+110 AVLDNCTFDY

-128 ERLTNALFLRRL
+128 ERLTNPLFLRRI
-140 ESIPI
+140 ESLVI

-166 YTRIKEFRQRI
+166 YTRIKEFRRRI

-191 LVVEDIKRQLL
+191 LVVEDIQQQLL
-202 FEEGGRFFKKSFHRR
+202 FGEESRFFKKSFHRR

-222 VRQTEDKARELV
+222 VRQTYDKARELV

-248 RSRKKTKQISDL
+248 RSRKKAKQISDL
-260 LNSFGLSS
+260 LNSYGLSS

-273 LLPPEVKARKQNAW
+273 LLPPEVKASKQNAW
-287 QSGEVRIMVCTNA
+287 QAGEVRIMVCTNA

-340 AVLLYEPIRDE
+340 AVLLYEPLRDE
-351 RYLWN
+351 RYLWS

-395 FHFCTQYKIPSHVVT
+395 YHFCTQYKVPSHIVT

-419 GYMEYLENYD
+419 GYMEYLENHD
-429 KAGQLMITTDRNQLY
+429 KASQLMIISDRNELY
-444 TLFDEKESLYD
+444 TLFDKQESIYD
-455 DLLEFLMRRYTGLFT
+455 DLLEYLMRHYTGLFT
-470 AYSAI
+470 SYSVI
-475 DEREIASVLGIRREQ
+475 DEQEIANAIGIRGER
-490 LYFLLV
+490 LYLLLN
-496 NLKRWHV
+496 NLRRWHV
-503 IDYIPG
+503 VDYIPG
-509 KISNYIYYME
+509 KRSNYIYYMD
-519 QRVPAKQLVIPK
+519 QRVPADQVIIPK
-531 NIYQSR
+531 EIYQSR
-537 YNAARERVEA
+537 YNAARQRVEA
-547 MEQYMTTSDCCR
+547 MEQYMTTTDCCR
-559 AMQLVSYFDETN
+559 ATQLVTYFDETN

-579 YCLSHPPQGLSY
+579 YCLSHPPKGLSY
-591 KVIDEIEDYLKAEG
+591 KVIDEIEDYLKAEK
-605 TIQLEQLYNQF
+605 TTSLEQLHNQF
-616 PKLSPDELQSAIE
+616 PQLTPEELQSAIE
-629 HLKGE
+629 HLRGE
-634 YHTIVVKDSTITYL
+634 YHTIEVKDSTLRYL

>member
-1 MVGRSAMKPQLST
+1 MVGGKAMKPKLST
-14 DATPLDTLKQYW
+14 DATPLDILQKYW
-26 GYDRFRPMQEEVINS
+26 GYDHFRPMQEEVINS

-86 VDGLRKHDIRAG
+86 VDGLRRYGIRAG

-110 AVLDNCTFGY
+110 AVLDNCTFDY

-128 ERLTNALFLRRL
+128 ERLTNPLFLRRL

-166 YTRIKEFRQRI
+166 YTRIKEFRRRI
-177 PHLPFLALTATATS
+177 PHLPFLALTATATP
-191 LVVEDIKRQLL
+191 LVVEDIQQQLL
-202 FEEGGRFFKKSFHRR
+202 FGEESRFFKKSFHRR

-222 VRQTEDKARELV
+222 VRQTYDKARELV

-248 RSRKKTKQISDL
+248 RSRKKSKQISDF
-260 LNSFGLSS
+260 LNSYGLSS

-273 LLPPEVKARKQNAW
+273 LLPPEVKASKQNAW
-287 QSGEVRIMVCTNA
+287 QAGEVRIMVCTNA

-340 AVLLYEPIRDE
+340 AVLLYEPLRDE
-351 RYLWN
+351 RYLWS

-395 FHFCTQYKIPSHVVT
+395 YHFCTQYKVPSYIVT

-419 GYMEYLENYD
+419 GYMEYLENHD
-429 KAGQLMITTDRNQLY
+429 KASQLMIISDRNELY
-444 TLFDEKESLYD
+444 TLFDKQESIYD
-455 DLLEFLMRRYTGLFT
+455 DLLEYLMRHYTGLFT
-470 AYSAI
+470 SYSVI
-475 DEREIASVLGIRREQ
+475 DEQEIANAIGIRVEQ
-490 LYFLLV
+490 LYLLLN
-496 NLKRWHV
+496 NLRRWHV
-503 IDYIPG
+503 VDYIPG
-509 KISNYIYYME
+509 KRSNYIYYMD
-519 QRVPAKQLVIPK
+519 QRVPADQVIIPK
-531 NIYQSR
+531 EIYQSR
-537 YNAARERVEA
+537 YNAARQRVEA
-547 MEQYMTTSDCCR
+547 MEQYMTTTDCCR
-559 AMQLVSYFDETN
+559 ATQLVTYFDETN

-579 YCLSHPPQGLSY
+579 YCLSHPPKGLSY
-591 KVIDEIEDYLKAEG
+591 KVIDEIEDYLKAEQ
-605 TIQLEQLYNQF
+605 TTSLEQLHNQF
-616 PKLSPDELQSAIE
+616 PQLTPEELQSAIE
-629 HLKGE
+629 HLRAE
-634 YHTIVVKDSTITYL
+634 YHTIEVKDSTLRYL

>member
-1 MVGRSAMKPQLST
+1 MVGGKAMKPKLST
-14 DATPLDTLKQYW
+14 DATPLDILQKYW
-26 GYDRFRPMQEEVINS
+26 GYDHFRPMQEEVINS

-86 VDGLRKHDIRAG
+86 VDGLRRYGIRAG

-110 AVLDNCTFGY
+110 AVLDNCTFDY

-128 ERLTNALFLRRL
+128 ERLTNPLFLRRL

-166 YTRIKEFRQRI
+166 YTRIKEFRRRI
-177 PHLPFLALTATATS
+177 PHLPFLALTATATP
-191 LVVEDIKRQLL
+191 LVVEDIQQQLL
-202 FEEGGRFFKKSFHRR
+202 FGEESRFFKKSFHRR

-222 VRQTEDKARELV
+222 VRQTYDKARELV

-248 RSRKKTKQISDL
+248 RSRKKSKQISDF
-260 LNSFGLSS
+260 LNSYGLSS

-273 LLPPEVKARKQNAW
+273 LLPPEVKASKQNAW
-287 QSGEVRIMVCTNA
+287 QAGEVRIMVCTNA

-340 AVLLYEPIRDE
+340 AVLLYEPLRDE
-351 RYLWN
+351 RYLWS

-395 FHFCTQYKIPSHVVT
+395 YHFCTQYKVPSYIVT

-419 GYMEYLENYD
+419 GYMEYLENHD
-429 KAGQLMITTDRNQLY
+429 KASQLMIISDRNELY
-444 TLFDEKESLYD
+444 TLFDKQESIYD
-455 DLLEFLMRRYTGLFT
+455 DLLEYLMRHYTGLFT
-470 AYSAI
+470 SYSVI
-475 DEREIASVLGIRREQ
+475 DEQEIANAIGIRVEQ
-490 LYFLLV
+490 LYLLLN
-496 NLKRWHV
+496 NLRRWHV
-503 IDYIPG
+503 VDYIPG
-509 KISNYIYYME
+509 KRSNYIYYMD
-519 QRVPAKQLVIPK
+519 QRVPADQVIIPK
-531 NIYQSR
+531 EIYQSR
-537 YNAARERVEA
+537 YNAARQRVEA
-547 MEQYMTTSDCCR
+547 MEQYMTTTDCCR
-559 AMQLVSYFDETN
+559 ATQLVTYFDETN

-579 YCLSHPPQGLSY
+579 YCLSHPPKGLSY
-591 KVIDEIEDYLKAEG
+591 KVIDEIEDYLKAEK
-605 TIQLEQLYNQF
+605 TTSLEQLHNQF
-616 PKLSPDELQSAIE
+616 PQLSPEELQSAIE
-629 HLKGE
+629 HLQAE
-634 YHTIVVKDSTITYL
+634 YHTIEVKDSTITYL

>member
-1 MVGRSAMKPQLST
+1 MVGGKAMKPKLST
-14 DATPLDTLKQYW
+14 DAAPLDILQKYW
-26 GYDRFRPMQEEVINS
+26 GYDHFRPMQEEVINS

-86 VDGLRKHDIRAG
+86 VDGLRRYGIRAG

-110 AVLDNCTFGY
+110 AVLDNCTFDY

-128 ERLTNALFLRRL
+128 ERLTNPLFLRRI
-140 ESIPI
+140 ESLVI

-166 YTRIKEFRQRI
+166 YTRIKEFRRRI

-191 LVVEDIKRQLL
+191 LVVEDIQQQLL
-202 FEEGGRFFKKSFHRR
+202 FGEESRFFKKSFHRR

-222 VRQTEDKARELV
+222 VRQTYDKARELV

-248 RSRKKTKQISDL
+248 RSRKKAKQISDF
-260 LNSFGLSS
+260 LNSLGLSS

-273 LLPPEVKARKQNAW
+273 LLPPEVKASKQNAW
-287 QSGEVRIMVCTNA
+287 QAGEVRIMVCTNA

-340 AVLLYEPIRDE
+340 AVLLYEPLRDE
-351 RYLWN
+351 RYLWS

-395 FHFCTQYKIPSHVVT
+395 YHFCTQYKVPSHIVT

-419 GYMEYLENYD
+419 GYMEYLENHD
-429 KAGQLMITTDRNQLY
+429 KASQLMIISDRNELY
-444 TLFDEKESLYD
+444 TLFDKQESIYD
-455 DLLEFLMRRYTGLFT
+455 DLLEYLMRHYTGLFT
-470 AYSAI
+470 SYSVI
-475 DEREIASVLGIRREQ
+475 DEQEIANALGIRGER
-490 LYFLLV
+490 LYLLLN
-496 NLKRWHV
+496 NLRRWHV
-503 IDYIPG
+503 VDYIPG
-509 KISNYIYYME
+509 KRSNYIYYMD
-519 QRVPAKQLVIPK
+519 QRVPADQVIIPK
-531 NIYQSR
+531 EIYQSR
-537 YNAARERVEA
+537 YNAARQRVVA
-547 MEQYMTTSDCCR
+547 MEQYMTTTDCCR
-559 AMQLVSYFDETN
+559 ATQLVTYFDETN

-579 YCLSHPPQGLSY
+579 YCLSHPPKGLSY
-591 KVIDEIEDYLKAEG
+591 KVIDEIEDYLKAEQ
-605 TIQLEQLYNQF
+605 TTSLEQLHNQF
-616 PKLSPDELQSAIE
+616 PQLTSEELHSAIE
-629 HLKGE
+629 HLRGE
-634 YHTIVVKDSTITYL
+634 YHTIEVKDSTLRYL

>member
-1 MVGRSAMKPQLST
+1 MVGGKAMKPKLST
-14 DATPLDTLKQYW
+14 DATPLDILQKYW
-26 GYDRFRPMQEEVINS
+26 GYDHFRPMQEEVINS

-71 VALVISPLVALMKDQ
+71 VALIISPLVALMKDQ
-86 VDGLRKHDIRAG
+86 VDGLRRYGIRAG

-110 AVLDNCTFGY
+110 AVLDNCTFDY

-128 ERLTNALFLRRL
+128 ERLTNPLFLRRI
-140 ESIPI
+140 ESLVI

-166 YTRIKEFRQRI
+166 YTRIKEFRRRI
-177 PHLPFLALTATATS
+177 PHLPFLALTATATP
-191 LVVEDIKRQLL
+191 LVVEDIQQQLL
-202 FEEGGRFFKKSFHRR
+202 FGEESRFFKKSFHRR

-222 VRQTEDKARELV
+222 VRQTYDKARELV

-248 RSRKKTKQISDL
+248 RSRKKAKQISDL
-260 LNSFGLSS
+260 LNSYGLSS

-273 LLPPEVKARKQNAW
+273 LLPPEVKASKQNAW
-287 QSGEVRIMVCTNA
+287 QAGEVRIMVCTNA

-340 AVLLYEPIRDE
+340 AVLLYEPLRDE
-351 RYLWN
+351 RYLWS

-362 PPEETVKQVYDTL
+362 PPEEIVKQVYDTL

-395 FHFCTQYKIPSHVVT
+395 YHFCTQYKVPSHIVT

-419 GYMEYLENYD
+419 GYMEYLENHD
-429 KAGQLMITTDRNQLY
+429 KASQLMIISDRNELY
-444 TLFDEKESLYD
+444 TLFDKQESIYD
-455 DLLEFLMRRYTGLFT
+455 DLLEYLMRHYTGLFT
-470 AYSAI
+470 SYSVI
-475 DEREIASVLGIRREQ
+475 DEQEIANAIGIRGER
-490 LYFLLV
+490 LYLLLN
-496 NLKRWHV
+496 NLRRWHV
-503 IDYIPG
+503 VDYIPG
-509 KISNYIYYME
+509 KRSNYIYYMD
-519 QRVPAKQLVIPK
+519 QRVPADQVIIPK
-531 NIYQSR
+531 EIYQSR
-537 YNAARERVEA
+537 YNAARQRVEA
-547 MEQYMTTSDCCR
+547 MEQYMTTTDCCR
-559 AMQLVSYFDETN
+559 ATQLVTYFDETN

-579 YCLSHPPQGLSY
+579 YCLSHPPKGLSY
-591 KVIDEIEDYLKAEG
+591 KVIDEIEDYLKAEQ
-605 TIQLEQLYNQF
+605 TTSLEQLHNQF
-616 PKLSPDELQSAIE
+616 PQLTPEELQSAIE
-629 HLKGE
+629 HLRGE
-634 YHTIVVKDSTITYL
+634 YHTIEVKDSTLRYL

>member
-1 MVGRSAMKPQLST
+1 MKPKLST
-14 DATPLDTLKQYW
+14 DATPLDILQKYW
-26 GYDRFRPMQEEVINS
+26 GYDHFRPMQEEVINS

-86 VDGLRKHDIRAG
+86 VDGLRRYGIRAG

-110 AVLDNCTFGY
+110 AVLDNCTFDY

-128 ERLTNALFLRRL
+128 ERLTNPLFLRRL

-166 YTRIKEFRQRI
+166 YTRIKEFRRRI
-177 PHLPFLALTATATS
+177 PHLPFLALTATATP
-191 LVVEDIKRQLL
+191 LVVEDIQQQLL
-202 FEEGGRFFKKSFHRR
+202 FGEESRFFKKSFHRR

-222 VRQTEDKARELV
+222 VRQTYDKARELV

-248 RSRKKTKQISDL
+248 RSRKKSKQISDF
-260 LNSFGLSS
+260 LNSYGLSS

-273 LLPPEVKARKQNAW
+273 LLPPEVKASKQNAW
-287 QSGEVRIMVCTNA
+287 QAGEVRIMVCTNA

-340 AVLLYEPIRDE
+340 AVLLYEPLRDE
-351 RYLWN
+351 RYLWS

-395 FHFCTQYKIPSHVVT
+395 YHFCTQYKVPSYIVT

-419 GYMEYLENYD
+419 GYMEYLENHD
-429 KAGQLMITTDRNQLY
+429 KASQLMIISDRNELY
-444 TLFDEKESLYD
+444 TLFDKQESIYD
-455 DLLEFLMRRYTGLFT
+455 DLLEYLMRHYTGLFT
-470 AYSAI
+470 SYSVI
-475 DEREIASVLGIRREQ
+475 DEQEIANAIGIRVEQ
-490 LYFLLV
+490 LYLLLN
-496 NLKRWHV
+496 NLRRWHV
-503 IDYIPG
+503 VDYIPG
-509 KISNYIYYME
+509 KRSNYIYYMD
-519 QRVPAKQLVIPK
+519 QRVPADQVIIPK
-531 NIYQSR
+531 EIYQSR
-537 YNAARERVEA
+537 YNAARQRVEA
-547 MEQYMTTSDCCR
+547 MEQYMTTTDCCR
-559 AMQLVSYFDETN
+559 ATQLVTYFDETN

-579 YCLSHPPQGLSY
+579 YCLSHPPKGLSY
-591 KVIDEIEDYLKAEG
+591 KVIDEIEDYLKAEQ
-605 TIQLEQLYNQF
+605 TTSLEQLHNQF
-616 PKLSPDELQSAIE
+616 PQLTPEELQSAIE
-629 HLKGE
+629 HLRAE
-634 YHTIVVKDSTITYL
+634 YHTIEVKDSTLRYL

>member
-1 MVGRSAMKPQLST
+1 MKPKLST
-14 DATPLDTLKQYW
+14 DATPLDILQKYW
-26 GYDRFRPMQEEVINS
+26 GYDHFRPMQEEVINS

-86 VDGLRKHDIRAG
+86 VDGLRRYGIRAG

-110 AVLDNCTFGY
+110 AVLDNCTFDY

-128 ERLTNALFLRRL
+128 ERLTNPLFLRRI
-140 ESIPI
+140 ESLVI

-166 YTRIKEFRQRI
+166 YTRIKEFRRRI
-177 PHLPFLALTATATS
+177 PHLPFLALTATATP
-191 LVVEDIKRQLL
+191 LVVEDIQQQLL
-202 FEEGGRFFKKSFHRR
+202 FGEESRFFKKSFHRR

-222 VRQTEDKARELV
+222 VRQTYDKARELV

-248 RSRKKTKQISDL
+248 RSRKKSKQISDF
-260 LNSFGLSS
+260 LNSYGLSS

-273 LLPPEVKARKQNAW
+273 LLPPEVKASKQNAW
-287 QSGEVRIMVCTNA
+287 QAGEVRIMVCTNA

-340 AVLLYEPIRDE
+340 AVLLYEPLRDE
-351 RYLWN
+351 RYLWS

-395 FHFCTQYKIPSHVVT
+395 YHFCTQYKIQSYIVT

-419 GYMEYLENYD
+419 GYMEYLENHD
-429 KAGQLMITTDRNQLY
+429 RASQLMIITDRNELY
-444 TLFDEKESLYD
+444 TLFDEKESIYD
-455 DLLEFLMRRYTGLFT
+455 DLLECLMRQYAGLFT

-475 DEREIASVLGIRREQ
+475 DEREIANAIGIRVDR
-490 LYFLLV
+490 LYLLLN

-503 IDYIPG
+503 VDYIPG
-509 KISNYIYYME
+509 KVSNYIYYMD
-519 QRVPAKQLVIPK
+519 QRVPTDQLIIPK
-531 NIYQSR
+531 EIYQSR
-537 YNAARERVEA
+537 YNAARQRVEA
-547 MEQYMTTSDCCR
+547 MEQYMTTTDCCR
-559 AMQLVSYFDETN
+559 ATQLVTYFDETN

-579 YCLSHPPQGLSY
+579 YCLSHPPKGLSY
-591 KVIDEIEDYLKAEG
+591 KVIDEIEDYLKAEK
-605 TIQLEQLYNQF
+605 TLSLEQLHNQF
-616 PKLSPDELQSAIE
+616 PQLSPEDIQSAIE
-629 HLKGE
+629 HLRGE
-634 YHTIVVKDSTITYL
+634 YHTIEVKDSTLRYL

>member
-1 MVGRSAMKPQLST
+1 MVGGKAMKPKLST
-14 DATPLDTLKQYW
+14 DATPLDILQKYW
-26 GYDRFRPMQEEVINS
+26 GYDHFRPMQEEVINS

-86 VDGLRKHDIRAG
+86 VDGLRRYGIRAG

-110 AVLDNCTFGY
+110 AVLDNCTFDY

-128 ERLTNALFLRRL
+128 ERLTNPLFLRRI
-140 ESIPI
+140 ESLVI

-166 YTRIKEFRQRI
+166 YTRIKEFRRRI
-177 PHLPFLALTATATS
+177 PHLPFLALTATATP
-191 LVVEDIKRQLL
+191 LVVEDIQQQLL
-202 FEEGGRFFKKSFHRR
+202 FGEESRFFKKSFHRR

-222 VRQTEDKARELV
+222 VRQTYDKARELV

-248 RSRKKTKQISDL
+248 RSRKKSKQISDF
-260 LNSFGLSS
+260 LNSYGLSS

-273 LLPPEVKARKQNAW
+273 LLPPEVKASKQNAW
-287 QSGEVRIMVCTNA
+287 QAGEVRIMVCTNA

-340 AVLLYEPIRDE
+340 AVLLYEPLRDE
-351 RYLWN
+351 RYLWS

-395 FHFCTQYKIPSHVVT
+395 YHFCTQYKVPSYIVT

-419 GYMEYLENYD
+419 GYMEYLENHD
-429 KAGQLMITTDRNQLY
+429 KASQLMIISDRNELY
-444 TLFDEKESLYD
+444 TLFDKQESIYD
-455 DLLEFLMRRYTGLFT
+455 DLLEYLMRHYTGLFT
-470 AYSAI
+470 SYSVI
-475 DEREIASVLGIRREQ
+475 DEQEIANAIGIRVEQ
-490 LYFLLV
+490 LYLLLN
-496 NLKRWHV
+496 NLRRWHV
-503 IDYIPG
+503 VDYIPG
-509 KISNYIYYME
+509 KRSNYIYYMD
-519 QRVPAKQLVIPK
+519 QRVPADQVIIPK
-531 NIYQSR
+531 EIYQSR
-537 YNAARERVEA
+537 YNAARQRVEA
-547 MEQYMTTSDCCR
+547 MEQYMTTTDCCR
-559 AMQLVSYFDETN
+559 ATQLVTYFDEIN

-579 YCLSHPPQGLSY
+579 YCLSHPPKGLSY
-591 KVIDEIEDYLKAEG
+591 KVIDEIEDYLKAEK
-605 TIQLEQLYNQF
+605 TTSLEQLHNQF
-616 PKLSPDELQSAIE
+616 PQLLPEDIQSAIE
-629 HLKGE
+629 HLRSE

>member
-1 MVGRSAMKPQLST
+1 MVGGKAMKLSLST
-14 DATPLDTLKQYW
+14 DATPLDILQKYW
-26 GYDRFRPMQEEVINS
+26 GYDHFRPMQEEVINS
-41 LLEGHDTLA
+41 LLDGHDTLA

-86 VDGLRKHDIRAG
+86 VDGLRRFGIRAG

-110 AVLDNCTFGY
+110 AVLDNCTFDY

-128 ERLTNALFLRRL
+128 ERLTNPLFLRRL
-140 ESIPI
+140 ESLVI

-166 YTRIKEFRQRI
+166 YTRIKEFRRRI
-177 PHLPFLALTATATS
+177 PHLPFLALTATATP

-202 FEEGGRFFKKSFHRR
+202 FGEESRFFKKSFHRR

-222 VRQTEDKARELV
+222 VRQTYDKARELV

-248 RSRKKTKQISDL
+248 RSRKKTKQISDF
-260 LNSFGLSS
+260 LNSLGLSS

-273 LLPPEVKARKQNAW
+273 LLPPEVKASKQNAW
-287 QSGEVRIMVCTNA
+287 QAGEVRIMVCTNA

-340 AVLLYEPIRDE
+340 AVLLYEPMRDE
-351 RYLWN
+351 RYLWS

-395 FHFCTQYKIPSHVVT
+395 YHFCTQYKIQSYIVT

-419 GYMEYLENYD
+419 GYMEYLENHD
-429 KAGQLMITTDRNQLY
+429 RASQLMIITDRNELY
-444 TLFDEKESLYD
+444 TLFDEKESIYD
-455 DLLEFLMRRYTGLFT
+455 DLLECLMRQYAGLFT

-475 DEREIASVLGIRREQ
+475 DEREIANAIGIRVDR
-490 LYFLLV
+490 LYLLLN

-503 IDYIPG
+503 VDYIPG
-509 KISNYIYYME
+509 KVSNYIYYMD
-519 QRVPAKQLVIPK
+519 QRVPTDQLIIPK
-531 NIYQSR
+531 EIYQSR
-537 YNAARERVEA
+537 YNAARQRVEA
-547 MEQYMTTSDCCR
+547 MEQYMTTTDCCR
-559 AMQLVSYFDETN
+559 ATQLVTYFDETN

-579 YCLSHPPQGLSY
+579 YCLSHPPKGLSY
-591 KVIDEIEDYLKAEG
+591 KVIDEIEDYLKAEK
-605 TIQLEQLYNQF
+605 TLSLEQLHNQF
-616 PKLSPDELQSAIE
+616 PQLSPEDIQSAIE
-629 HLKGE
+629 HLRGE
-634 YHTIVVKDSTITYL
+634 YHTIEVKDSTLRYL